1 MDEDSMGVKVQGNRT
16 GIPDSM
22 KRRAEEFSGF
32 SFDDVK
38 VHYGSDKPGQLKA
51 LAFAQGS
58 QVYLG
63 PGQEQHLGHELGHV
77 VQQKQGRVRPTGSV
91 KGQPLN
97 DSRSLEAEADRFAG
111 ILK

>member
-1 MDEDSMGVKVQGNRT
+1 MGEDHMGVKEQGNQT
-16 GIPDSM
+16 GIPDGM
-22 KRRAEEFSGF
+22 RRRAEEVSGF

-97 DSRSLEAEADRFAG
+97 DSRSLENEADRFAG
-111 ILK
+111 IIK